1 MHVQIAEV
9 HTIWLLVVLRAE
21 ASQSIFKE
29 VRLNRIY
36 TLDDDVEADVELL
49 VLYEDRVL
57 HVALD

>member
-1 MHVQIAEV
+1 MKLKV
-9 HTIWLLVVLRAE
+9 TYRAE